1 MKNYKRKIG
10 KCTSLWESIIR
21 YHTMTESEIGEDGYC
36 GYCGC
41 EGGCNIC
48 DKKSLEMAIEK
59 IRTALEAEQALKDI
73 INEVVFYNTDYTG
86 TSTTDSLLEGI
97 YGVLSKYLGTDVE
110 ELTERV

>member
-1 MKNYKRKIG
+1 MSYKGKIG
-10 KCTSLWESIIR
+10 KSTSLLESIIR
-21 YHTMTESEIGEDGYC
+21 YHTMSEDEIKEDGWC

-59 IRTALEAEQALKDI
+59 IKTALEAEQALKDI
-73 INEVVFYNTDYTG
+73 INEVVFYNNDYTG

-97 YGVLSKYLGTDVE
+97 YGILSKYIGKDIE

>member
-1 MKNYKRKIG
+1 MKNYKGKIG
-10 KCTSLWESIIR
+10 KSTSLWESIIR
-21 YHTMTESEIGEDGYC
+21 YHTMTEDEIREDGWC

-59 IRTALEAEQALKDI
+59 IRTALDAEKALKDI
-73 INEVVFYNTDYTG
+73 INEVVSYNCDYSG
-86 TSTTDSLLEGI
+86 NSTEDSLLESI
-97 YGVLSKYLGTDVE
+97 YIILSKYLDKDIQ

>member
-1 MKNYKRKIG
+1 MKNYKGKIG
-10 KCTSLWESIIR
+10 KSTSLWESIIR
-21 YHTMTESEIGEDGYC
+21 YHTMTEDEIREDGWC

-59 IRTALEAEQALKDI
+59 IKTAMDAENALKDI
-73 INEVVFYNTDYTG
+73 INEIVSYNTDYTG
-86 TSTTDSLLEGI
+86 NSTEDSLLENI
-97 YGVLSKYLGTDVE
+97 YKILSKYLDKDIQ